1 MQLQL
6 AFELRSPDCG
16 APHRELYAAMLDICA
31 WADELGF
38 DVVNFGEHHGADS
51 GYNPSPLIAC
61 AAVAGRTRR
70 IRMRPNV
77 LLAPLYDP
85 VKLAED
91 CAVLALIAPH
101 RFSLAIGGGYRPSEF
116 AMFGRRLDERWA
128 AIGEVVEFLRRVLFS
143 CEQSHHEQG
152 DSYRFYPSYCQLPPL
167 VYNGWCRKWHLKLA
181 RLCRIRSIV
190 SNLPGRRGRG
200 PVPGCRGARC
210 TR

>member
-85 VKLAED
+85 VALKVDSVEISARGD
-91 CAVLALIAPH
+91 NGDQLALALQV
-101 RFSLAIGGGYRPSEF
+101 SG
-116 AMFGRRLDERWA
+116 
-128 AIGEVVEFLRRVLFS
+128 
-143 CEQSHHEQG
+143 
-152 DSYRFYPSYCQLPPL
+152 L
-167 VYNGWCRKWHLKLA
+167 VFNPKKKR
-181 RLCRIRSIV
+181 
-190 SNLPGRRGRG
+190 
-200 PVPGCRGARC
+200 
-210 TR
+210 